1 MGHLQSQE
9 PHHVC
14 FHFKFNRHGP
24 VVECLRPA
32 TAYSPQLVA
41 CGCGRRFVCRVR
53 LGTGC
58 FCTLHCHRRWESQ
71 ILEVID
77 PSGPLV
83 RVETLAFGSGSPGS
97 LTYRSGDIINLGNG
111 QGSGTNSFTTADG
124 DELFGS
130 FTVQL
135 VPGAD
140 PSLFD
145 LIGQMQFTG
154 GTGDFLGASGS
165 ATFNAHGQFVSA
177 FEAVTQFAFEGL
189 LARVPE
195 PGTAM
200 LGLLGLLALA
210 RSRATGRLGNR
221 TGDALA
227 VRRSPLTA

>member
-1 MGHLQSQE
+1 MSVSISSSIVAAQPLNAFGLQ
-9 PHHVC
+9 
-14 FHFKFNRHGP
+14 
-24 VVECLRPA
+24 LR
-32 TAYSPQLVA
+32 
-41 CGCGRRFVCRVR
+41 
-53 LGTGC
+53 
-58 FCTLHCHRRWESQ
+58 TLHSLSRAAVAGVLFAASALVQAAFVPFTATVDGVSQ

-195 PGTAM
+195 PGTAL